1 MDNLENDI
9 LELFEDD
16 PGNERISERSRGDS
30 RSRNHNKRRR
40 HGRYSGSPQKHL
52 RREDYSGSEDDDVD
66 MDTGDD
72 VDIEETGE
80 VDDMDGESDNGPLDE
95 WGDDLMGGQ
104 KDRRWLASLTE
115 IERERILAE
124 RQEKRDLLNEQRELR
139 MKLKAGIRVSAADQ
153 SGRTTRAG
161 RVRRD
166 AAGRGEGS
174 LSDLKRTRE
183 RRRRGESDRWSSSL
197 SDEEVSETEAEPA
210 ASLSEINT
218 ICLSRNQLE
227 QWLFR
232 PFLAETIIG
241 CLVRIV
247 TRTKDTTGEYNQYK
261 MMEVLDVIQGEGRTQ
276 PPYHLN
282 KTLTDKYLTLRF
294 GATEKD
300 YSMETISNSSIK
312 PEEHSAWEAALRADH
327 VRGYISVDHV
337 QKKLKDLDRAR
348 NYQLSEAEVSQMI
361 AERNR
366 LRKIESGGSGVSVAL
381 ERSQLNQ
388 LHVEARQN
396 SDWEQ
401 LKKIEARLEELDKLT
416 KQTQNGGVQST
427 PAAATSHRPLLAP
440 STSSRV
446 GGGPEIKGVGNARRK
461 TLLTPSSSVRRLPQA
476 SPSIVKQANGVGNKF
491 ALVPELKIPELSLRS
506 KVTPGYVQMMAENGG
521 YDMSFL
527 KL

>member
-1 MDNLENDI
+1 M
-9 LELFEDD
+9 
-16 PGNERISERSRGDS
+16 
-30 RSRNHNKRRR
+30 
-40 HGRYSGSPQKHL
+40 
-52 RREDYSGSEDDDVD
+52 
-66 MDTGDD
+66 
-72 VDIEETGE
+72 
-80 VDDMDGESDNGPLDE
+80 
-95 WGDDLMGGQ
+95 
-104 KDRRWLASLTE
+104 
-115 IERERILAE
+115 
-124 RQEKRDLLNEQRELR
+124 NEQRELR
-139 MKLKAGIRVSAADQ
+139 MKLKAGIRVSAGDQ
-153 SGRTTRAG
+153 GGRSTRAG
-161 RVRRD
+161 RTRRD
-166 AAGRGEGS
+166 VSGREGS
-174 LSDLKRTRE
+174 LSDLKRSRE

-197 SDEEVSETEAEPA
+197 SDEEGSEAEAEPA

-232 PFLAETIIG
+232 PFLAEAIIG

-261 MMEVLDVIQGEGRTQ
+261 MMEVLDVVQGEGRSQ

-300 YSMETISNSSIK
+300 YSMETISNSPIK
-312 PEEHSAWEAALRADH
+312 PEEHNAWEAALRADH

-366 LRKIESGGSGVSVAL
+366 LRRIESGGSGVSVAL

-396 SDWEQ
+396 GDWEQ
-401 LKKIEARLEELDKLT
+401 LKKIEARLEELDKLS
-416 KQTQNGGVQST
+416 KQTQNGGVQGT

-440 STSSRV
+440 STSRIGS
-446 GGGPEIKGVGNARRK
+446 GAPDSKSASMARRK
-461 TLLTPSSSVRRLPQA
+461 PLLTPSSSTRRLPLA
-476 SPSIVKQANGVGNKF
+476 SPGITVQGNGAGSKF
-491 ALVPELKIPELSLRS
+491 ALVPELKLPELSLRS